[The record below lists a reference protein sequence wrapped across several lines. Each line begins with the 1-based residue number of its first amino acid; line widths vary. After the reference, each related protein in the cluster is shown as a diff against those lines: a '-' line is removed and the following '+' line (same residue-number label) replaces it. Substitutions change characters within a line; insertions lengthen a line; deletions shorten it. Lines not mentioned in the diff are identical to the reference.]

1 MLSHDH
7 VIHALL
13 RWSFCKGKERKEKRT
28 RMIVGREDTRNK
40 ATRLD
45 KRLGSRGEGW
55 MVGGG
60 LHFRSGSLSKLWK
73 LLVFKF

>member
-1 MLSHDH
+1 
-7 VIHALL
+7 
-13 RWSFCKGKERKEKRT
+13 
-28 RMIVGREDTRNK
+28 MIVGREDTRNK

>member
-13 RWSFCKGKERKEKRT
+13 SLELLVKERKEKRT

-60 LHFRSGSLSKLWK
+60 LHFRSGSLSKL
-73 LLVFKF
+73 